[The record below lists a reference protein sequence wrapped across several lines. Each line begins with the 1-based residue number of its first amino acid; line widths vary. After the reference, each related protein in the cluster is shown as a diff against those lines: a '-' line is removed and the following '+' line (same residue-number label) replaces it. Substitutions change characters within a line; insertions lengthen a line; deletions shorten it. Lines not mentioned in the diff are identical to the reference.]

1 MNARFYS
8 RQSYD
13 YKLSRYCQDGLL
25 VLCGFL
31 RSKDKFVAS
40 HRWISSFDISAAEN
54 PDLVGFGEFVHQ
66 REDVNDKPGG
76 ILTS

>member
-54 PDLVGFGEFVHQ
+54 SDLVGFGEFVHQ
-66 REDVNDKPGG
+66 REDM
-76 ILTS
+76 

>member
-1 MNARFYS
+1 MPAFTFAKAMIINCL
-8 RQSYD
+8 D
-13 YKLSRYCQDGLL
+13 CQDGLL

-66 REDVNDKPGG
+66 REDM
-76 ILTS
+76 

>member
-1 MNARFYS
+1 MPAFTFAKAMTINC
-8 RQSYD
+8 
-13 YKLSRYCQDGLL
+13 LGTGLL

-66 REDVNDKPGG
+66 REDM
-76 ILTS
+76 